1 MFWQVLTN
9 KGENMEW
16 ADKVLSVLYLLVIV
30 AGSVVAIILIEE
42 RNKRK

>member
-1 MFWQVLTN
+1 
-9 KGENMEW
+9 MEW
-16 ADKVLSVLYLLVIV
+16 ADKVLNVLYLLVIV

>member
-1 MFWQVLTN
+1 
-9 KGENMEW
+9 MEW